1 MLHILWR
8 YLLFCLQVRDQVA
21 LLTDS
26 LILREMAEELQRES
40 RGGGGGG
47 GERVKSELVRQLG
60 EDVEEEE
67 EHSFQ
72 SVLK

>member
-1 MLHILWR
+1 M
-8 YLLFCLQVRDQVA
+8 QVRDQVP

-47 GERVKSELVRQLG
+47 ERVKSELVKQFS
-60 EDVEEEE
+60 EDIEEEE

>member
-1 MLHILWR
+1 M
-8 YLLFCLQVRDQVA
+8 RDQVP

-40 RGGGGGG
+40 RGGGVG